1 MGLEDLITPSEAA
14 KILGV
19 SRQRVNV
26 LINEDRLTVVDRIGP
41 QKIRLLDR
49 VQVER
54 FKRERAKRTKK

>member
-26 LINEDRLTVVDRIGP
+26 LINEDRLTVVDRIGL

-49 VQVER
+49 KAVLR
-54 FKRERAKRTKK
+54 FKRGREKKSKK